1 MPRLTDRAVIRRV
14 LETDRAWALYALGD
28 LAPGFF
34 EHSEWFCADGAPA
47 LALLYRAFETPV
59 LFTLGEAS
67 LVRTI
72 LDEIGDERE
81 MYLSIR
87 PEILPFVKERYAVQE
102 ETLMWRMILNS
113 ANFRGVSEESLAAAQ
128 VEEKVPS
135 LPSEIMQTPIEQLDL
150 SVRAFNSLK
159 RTGITTVGEVLELL
173 DKREEAVFAIRD
185 FGEKSLDELR
195 DKPAPAGNVVRLGAS
210 DLADLRRLY
219 EDGQPAGEAPD
230 FFSPSMLDQGVFFG
244 IREEGVLI
252 AVAGTHL
259 VSLEESVGAVGN
271 VYTRRDWR
279 GRGLAAQATSAVTSE
294 LLRQGL
300 RTIGLN
306 VNQQNLA
313 AIRVYERLGYR
324 KYCEFYEG
332 MAIGR

>member
-34 EHSEWFCADGAPA
+34 EHSEWFCASGAPA

-67 LVRTI
+67 LLGAV
-72 LDEIGDERE
+72 LDEIGETRE
-81 MYLSIR
+81 MFLSIR
-87 PEILPFVKERYAVQE
+87 PGVLPLVKDRYRVQN
-102 ETLMWRMILNS
+102 ETAMWRMILDMPNHRS
-113 ANFRGVSEESLAAAQ
+113 VNTRE
-128 VEEKVPS
+128 VERLGPADLDDV
-135 LPSEIMQTPIEQLDL
+135 EQLYGDG
-150 SVRAFNSLK
+150 R
-159 RTGITTVGEVLELL
+159 
-173 DKREEAVFAIRD
+173 
-185 FGEKSLDELR
+185 
-195 DKPAPAGNVVRLGAS
+195 PAG
-210 DLADLRRLY
+210 D
-219 EDGQPAGEAPD
+219 APD
-230 FFSPSMLDQGVFFG
+230 FFYASMLGQGVFCG
-244 IREEGVLI
+244 IRDKGVLI

-259 VSLEESVGAVGN
+259 VSPQESVAAVGN
-271 VYTRRDWR
+271 VYTRRDR
-279 GRGLAAQATSAVTSE
+279 RARGLAAHATSAVTSE
-294 LLRQGL
+294 LLRLGL